1 MYQYYL
7 NKYKKGETDNDY
19 RFKLTKAIQEVVDDV
34 VTEYAVKDKKTVKYS
49 PAELWIVYDLIMDCQ
64 KYSNLDLTILSEQE
78 IIDIAYIGVRAYKH
92 LETKTMKTAIIRT
105 CLALDVICDLKEDNE
120 KKIYFGGD

>member
-7 NKYKKGETDNDY
+7 SKYKKGETDNDY

-34 VTEYAVKDKKTVKYS
+34 ITEYAIKDKKIVKYS

-92 LETKTMKTAIIRT
+92 LETKTIKTAIIRL
-105 CLALDVICDLKEDNE
+105 CKALDVICVLQEDD